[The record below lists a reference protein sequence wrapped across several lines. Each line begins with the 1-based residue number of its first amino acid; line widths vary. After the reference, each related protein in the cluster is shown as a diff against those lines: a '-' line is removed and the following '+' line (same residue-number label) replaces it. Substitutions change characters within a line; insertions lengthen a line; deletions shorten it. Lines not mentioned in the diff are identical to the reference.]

1 MSQPRD
7 GRDRPWREDH
17 AILERL
23 RQVEPL
29 HLRHRSNREIAR
41 QLGVSEMT
49 IRRDLERLRELWLEQ
64 TQADQATLR
73 AKLTADLEDVARL
86 AQEAY
91 AWDKQAEEAVL
102 YGVEVDVGGRPRQV
116 YRDEKGSAQ
125 FRGGKAQALNVL
137 RQARMDQGKVLG
149 VVQDKPELSGEVLV
163 RIVERERSDTGS

>member
-1 MSQPRD
+1 MSPRRD
-7 GRDRPWREDH
+7 GRDQPWREDPH
-17 AILERL
+17 ILERL

-41 QLGVSEMT
+41 QLGVSEIT
-49 IRRDLERLRELWLEQ
+49 VRRDLERLRELWLER
-64 TQADQATLR
+64 TAADQATLR
-73 AKLTADLEDVARL
+73 AQLVADLEDVARL

-102 YGVEVDVGGRPRQV
+102 YGVEVELDGKPRQV
-116 YRDEKGSAQ
+116 YRDDKGSAQ

-149 VVQDKPELSGEVLV
+149 VVQDKPELTGELLV
-163 RIVERERSDTGS
+163 RVVERERNDAGS